1 MRVAAD
7 RLTAIAVIRQQFR
20 LIANP
25 DLSHLDPGVELLGES
40 FHEFPEID
48 AILGQ
53 IVEDQTLFSEQV
65 FGIDELHLELV
76 FPDERFAAQKLIPF
90 LAVEIRFDD
99 MIVGGRLAKDR
110 AALLL
115 LTEIGAGLLGRRS
128 EDFPPFDAP
137 FTPDDDGGVPRKD
150 QLPLGEKLSDGSGQ
164 PVTNDISIGH
174 NAA

>member
-1 MRVAAD
+1 MRVTAHHFA
-7 RLTAIAVIRQQFR
+7 AIAIIGKEFR
-20 LIANP
+20 LVADAN
-25 DLSHLDPGVELLGES
+25 LSHLDPGVELLGES

-48 AILGQ
+48 PVLGQ
-53 IVEDQTLFSEQV
+53 IVEDQTLFSEQM

-90 LAVEIRFDD
+90 LAVEICFDD
-99 MIVGGRLAKDR
+99 MIVGGRFAEDR

-115 LTEIGAGLLGRRS
+115 LTEIGAGLFGRRS

-137 FTPDDDGGVPRKD
+137 FAPDDDGGVPRKD
-150 QLPLGEKLSDGSGQ
+150 QLPLGEKFSDSSGQ
-164 PVTNDISIGH
+164 PVANDISIGH